1 MKRSKLFYA
10 LLLSTS
16 ILFCACGG
24 NADNDG
30 TENGENLSGDGA
42 DSVEISS
49 VEYASL
55 FEGHKLTMINVW
67 ATFCGP
73 CIDEMP
79 DLGEIA
85 SEYADKGLQ
94 IVGIPV
100 DVLNQDGSISEE
112 MVATAKEIVASTGA
126 NYLHILPAA
135 DNYALLAQSMYVPTT
150 FFFDEEGNQLGE
162 SYVGSRSKAD
172 WTAIIDE
179 LLESQS

>member
-1 MKRSKLFYA
+1 MKISKLICT
-10 LLLSTS
+10 LTLSAS
-16 ILFCACGG
+16 IMLSACGG
-24 NADNDG
+24 EADGDETTSADG
-30 TENGENLSGDGA
+30 TA
-42 DSVEISS
+42 AVEIAS

-55 FEGHKLTMINVW
+55 FKGHKLTMINVW

-100 DVLNQDGSISEE
+100 DVLSQDGSISEE
-112 MVATAKEIVASTGA
+112 MVATAKEIVATTGA
-126 NYLHILPAA
+126 NYLHILPAE

-162 SYVGSRSKAD
+162 SYVGSRSKTD

>member
-1 MKRSKLFYA
+1 MKISKLICTIT
-10 LLLSTS
+10 LSAS
-16 ILFCACGG
+16 IMLNACGG
-24 NADNDG
+24 EADGDETTSADG
-30 TENGENLSGDGA
+30 TA
-42 DSVEISS
+42 AVEIAS

-94 IVGIPV
+94 IVGIPA
-100 DVLNQDGSISEE
+100 DVLSQDGSISEE
-112 MVATAKEIVASTGA
+112 MVATAKEIVAATGA
-126 NYLHILPAA
+126 NYLHILPAE

>member
-1 MKRSKLFYA
+1 MKISKLICT
-10 LLLSTS
+10 LTLSAS
-16 ILFCACGG
+16 IMLSACGG
-24 NADNDG
+24 EAGGDETTSEDG
-30 TENGENLSGDGA
+30 TA
-42 DSVEISS
+42 AVEIES

-73 CIDEMP
+73 CINEMP

-112 MVATAKEIVASTGA
+112 MVATAKEIVAATGA
-126 NYLHILPAA
+126 NYLHILPAE

-179 LLESQS
+179 LLESQV